1 MIVDLAVQ
9 YNEVPDEDSQF
20 AEIRDSFYILG
31 VMNQFS
37 IKRRMPPIEAEKL
50 LRIAL
55 FSDSLRL
62 EAVEDET
69 SSLVK
74 KRRKLAK
81 TLREGRRLGIV
92 PVFISTMWFLFSLAT
107 SLESGKSELR
117 SANVDPALT
126 LQSVWTTWRQCNCA

>member
-1 MIVDLAVQ
+1 MAVP

-81 TLREGRRLGIV
+81 QLREGRKLGIV

-107 SLESGKSELR
+107 SLQSGK
-117 SANVDPALT
+117 LT
-126 LQSVWTTWRQCNCA
+126 L